1 MLQSFKTHTQNQC
14 VRLSAIFP
22 FPTFPDT
29 NHGNHL
35 VTGHHPLTDY
45 WEHCIRHVGCQTV
58 WKCLTTR
65 GLCDHSFRYA
75 SSCLCN
81 QLPTSLRQLHHSLW
95 SLTAIS
101 RSYHIFSLCW
111 FIILITHNSF
121 TLSLPAHDIFPTKD
135 SLLASRL
142 TPWTSWL
149 DHFFC
154 ATGFLFLVLFIT
166 SFFWF
171 YAAEIKLASHHLL
184 GAIKYSLLHRTMQ
197 LKSKIFNVQ
206 LSSKVLRF
214 SSRTGEGRDSTR
226 QPANSGSPGK
236 PPLKQRFTCSLLP
249 QTASGHTKHFAPV
262 TLDNQGSKC
271 LTKFRHEWWLFYA
284 HLRVGER
291 PHYALVTLTQRKK
304 RLSWQQPAQI
314 RNMCVCSKLIAI

>member
-1 MLQSFKTHTQNQC
+1 MLSLERTPYFSPSTSSQIPD
-14 VRLSAIFP
+14 LWLP
-22 FPTFPDT
+22 FPAP
-29 NHGNHL
+29 
-35 VTGHHPLTDY
+35 
-45 WEHCIRHVGCQTV
+45 
-58 WKCLTTR
+58 TTSS
-65 GLCDHSFRYA
+65 HSIG
-75 SSCLCN
+75 SS
-81 QLPTSLRQLHHSLW
+81 
-95 SLTAIS
+95 
-101 RSYHIFSLCW
+101 FSLS
-111 FIILITHNSF
+111 ITPSLCHFRLKTYLFMISF
-121 TLSLPAHDIFPTKD
+121 PPKT
-135 SLLASRL
+135 LLASRL

-197 LKSKIFNVQ
+197 LKSKYSMCNCHR
-206 LSSKVLRF
+206 RF
-214 SSRTGEGRDSTR
+214 SSRTGEGRDLTR

-271 LTKFRHEWWLFYA
+271 LTKFQHEWWLFYA
-284 HLRVGER
+284 HHRVGER

-304 RLSWQQPAQI
+304 RLKLTATCTNSQCAFTVSSF
-314 RNMCVCSKLIAI
+314 RFKSVLLFCSIFTNKM